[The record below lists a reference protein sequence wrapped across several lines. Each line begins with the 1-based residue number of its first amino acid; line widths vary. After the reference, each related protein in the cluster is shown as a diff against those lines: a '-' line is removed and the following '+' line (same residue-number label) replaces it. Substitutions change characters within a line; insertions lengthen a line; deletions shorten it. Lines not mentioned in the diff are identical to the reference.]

1 MSRRVASLLPST
13 TEIVAAL
20 GAVDQL
26 VGRSHECD
34 HPPGVEALPVI
45 SRPRREPVGTS
56 AEIHRGV
63 QELLQDVLSIY
74 RVDSDALRAAAPE
87 LILTQDLC
95 RVCAVAE
102 DEVVAAAGQHLGHE
116 VEILTS
122 SPLTL
127 DAVFADVRRVAQA
140 LGVADA
146 GDDLVARMQQRLAD
160 LRQRVSGR
168 PTPTLILLEWVDP
181 LMAGGTWGPELIEL
195 AGARPLLGVA
205 GGHSPIL
212 GFDALRDADPDI
224 LVVSPCG
231 FDLQRALAE
240 VPLLSAQPGWEELR
254 AVRNGRVAVID
265 GSAYVNR
272 PGPRLVETA
281 EILAAVANERG
292 AGTRFEGVGWRWVV

>member
-1 MSRRVASLLPST
+1 MSRRVVSLLPST

-20 GAVDQL
+20 GYTGLL

-34 HPPGVEALPVI
+34 FPAEVAALPVV

-63 QELLQDVLSIY
+63 LELLSEVLSIY
-74 RVDSDALRAAAPE
+74 EVDAAALQSAAPD

-102 DEVVAAAGQHLGHE
+102 DEVVAAAHAHLGHD
-116 VEILTS
+116 VDVLTS
-122 SPLTL
+122 SPMTLTEVLGDMHRVAAAL
-127 DAVFADVRRVAQA
+127 DAAP
-140 LGVADA
+140 A
-146 GDDLVARMQQRLAD
+146 GADLVAALQRRFAALHAEVTD
-160 LRQRVSGR
+160 R
-168 PTPTLILLEWVDP
+168 PPPTMLLLEWVDP

-195 AGARPLLGVA
+195 AGATPLLGA
-205 GGHSPIL
+205 SGGHSPVL
-212 GFDALRDADPDI
+212 TFAQLQAADPDI

-231 FDLQRALAE
+231 FALPRAVQE
-240 VPLLSAQPGWEELR
+240 VGLLSEQPGWEDLS
-254 AVRNGRVAVID
+254 AVRTGRVAAID

-281 EILAAVANERG
+281 AILAAIAHDVGPGRAL
-292 AGTRFEGVGWRWVV
+292 EGDGWCWVG